1 MNAIDTYVEDGR
13 AIPIARDTDILT
25 ARLAARALASRVGF
39 TGTDLV
45 LIASVFRRSR
55 AISLP
60 TQDPGEVVLS
70 VVQNR
75 SRLGLEVIAR
85 DQGPGIAD
93 LSRALEKG
101 FSTSRS
107 LGLGLPGSQRFHG
120 RVPFRVH
127 SWDRDNRDH
136 AKVALVIQ
144 TFTRSLALLEYGVAS
159 VTLSRSRG
167 VG

>member
-45 LIASVFRRSR
+45 LIASVVSEVARNIVAYAR
-55 AISLP
+55 
-60 TQDPGEVVLS
+60 PGEVVLS
-70 VVQNR
+70 VVQHR

-93 LSRALEKG
+93 LSRALEEG

-107 LGLGLPGSQRFHG
+107 LGLGLPGSKRFMDE
-120 RVPFRVH
+120 FR
-127 SWDRDNRDH
+127 
-136 AKVALVIQ
+136 
-144 TFTRSLALLEYGVAS
+144 LESTLGIGTT
-159 VTLSRSRG
+159 VTMRKWLS
-167 VG
+167 

>member
-1 MNAIDTYVEDGR
+1 MNAVDTYVEGDR
-13 AIPIARDTDILT
+13 AIAIVRDTDVLA

-45 LIASVFRRSR
+45 LIASAVSEVARNIV
-55 AISLP
+55 AYAG
-60 TQDPGEVVLS
+60 PGEVVLS

-75 SRLGLEVIAR
+75 SRLGLQVIAR

-107 LGLGLPGSQRFHG
+107 LGLGLPGSKRFMDE
-120 RVPFRVH
+120 FRLE
-127 SWDRDNRDH
+127 S
-136 AKVALVIQ
+136 ALGMG
-144 TFTRSLALLEYGVAS
+144 TT
-159 VTLSRSRG
+159 VTMRKWLS
-167 VG
+167 

>member
-1 MNAIDTYVEDGR
+1 MNAVDTSVEVDR
-13 AIPIARDTDILT
+13 AIPIVRDTDIVA

-45 LIASVFRRSR
+45 LIASAVSEVARNIV
-55 AISLP
+55 AYAG
-60 TQDPGEVVLS
+60 PGEVILS

-75 SRLGLEVIAR
+75 SRLGLQVIAR

-107 LGLGLPGSQRFHG
+107 LGLGLPGSKGFMDEFH
-120 RVPFRVH
+120 
-127 SWDRDNRDH
+127 
-136 AKVALVIQ
+136 
-144 TFTRSLALLEYGVAS
+144 LESTLGIGTT
-159 VTLSRSRG
+159 VTMRKWLS
-167 VG
+167 